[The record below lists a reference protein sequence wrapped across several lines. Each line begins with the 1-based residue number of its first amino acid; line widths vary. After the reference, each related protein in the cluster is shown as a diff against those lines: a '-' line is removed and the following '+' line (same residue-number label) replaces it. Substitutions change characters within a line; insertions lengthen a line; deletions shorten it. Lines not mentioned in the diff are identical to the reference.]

1 MWMSGKKRNGRLLK
15 SSNLYWMIN
24 PNRDILVLFK
34 QELMTPQAMERQVS
48 LLHEML
54 YNVERLDNVVTAHEL
69 IDLNKYKIIKKHV
82 FIKEYLRN
90 GKEKPF
96 VFLNN
101 KN

>member
-1 MWMSGKKRNGRLLK
+1 MWMSGKKRNGRLLI

-48 LLHEML
+48 LLHELL

>member
-48 LLHEML
+48 LLHELL